1 MQTLSVIEDSM
12 LSLYLHNVHG
22 GVNVRNGQHTLSSKN

>member
-12 LSLYLHNVHG
+12 LSLYLHNVHS
-22 GVNVRNGQHTLSSKN
+22 GVNVTSETVNTP